1 MKTWNVIIY
10 RRISAFDN
18 FSFSKT
24 VEIKARTE
32 RSAWNKAEK
41 MYNNPY
47 QMVWGIELKNN

>member
-1 MKTWNVIIY
+1 MKTWTITIY

-18 FSFSKT
+18 FSFSRT

-47 QMVWGIELKNN
+47 QMVWGVELA